1 MATAMIAGLI
11 RAGHPAASIL
21 VIEPNPAQR
30 EQLEATLGVRT
41 SPQADERLSGAGV
54 VVWAVKPQVLHE
66 ALDQAR
72 GHLGPALHLSIAAGL
87 PLNTLGAWLQSQRVV
102 RAMPNTAALVGAGVT
117 GMVAAAGVSDADR
130 ALAADVLAATGHCFW
145 VESDERLNA
154 VTAVSGSGPGYVFH
168 FLEAFQRAAE
178 AVGFDPETARD
189 LVLRTTAGAVE
200 QAKVGDPFGTLRTRV
215 TSKRGTTEAALTVLD
230 ERATSQALRDA
241 VLAAYAR
248 AGELSQE
255 LSG

>member
-30 EQLEATLGVRT
+30 EQLEATLGVRS

-72 GHLGPALHLSIAAGL
+72 GYLGPALHLSIAAGL
-87 PLNTLGAWLQSQRVV
+87 PLKTLGAWLQSERVV

-117 GMVAAAGVSDADR
+117 GMAAAAGVSDADR

-168 FLEAFQRAAE
+168 FLALLNFEW
-178 AVGFDPETARD
+178 
-189 LVLRTTAGAVE
+189 
-200 QAKVGDPFGTLRTRV
+200 V
-215 TSKRGTTEAALTVLD
+215 TVHEG
-230 ERATSQALRDA
+230 
-241 VLAAYAR
+241 
-248 AGELSQE
+248 
-255 LSG
+255 